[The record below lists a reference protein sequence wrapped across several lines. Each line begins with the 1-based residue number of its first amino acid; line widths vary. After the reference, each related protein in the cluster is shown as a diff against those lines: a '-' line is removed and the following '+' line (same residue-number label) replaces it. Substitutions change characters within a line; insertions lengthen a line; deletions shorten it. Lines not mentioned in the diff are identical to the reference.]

1 MRNRKP
7 NVSNRKVLCSECK
20 DLGSILPLAGR
31 DATEFQVISRKGQAN
46 SRTVKQSKSNITGA
60 RTE

>member
-1 MRNRKP
+1 MLSITSMRNRKP

-31 DATEFQVISRKGQAN
+31 DGTESQGNEGDDYIH
-46 SRTVKQSKSNITGA
+46 
-60 RTE
+60 